1 MDGLVQ
7 FPNKFY
13 FSIDSEL
20 LPQSNFTIDLFIEK
34 HPLFHREFV
43 FFPFKIVNDRLTRL
57 LNFT

>member
-1 MDGLVQ
+1 MILSYSLNQ
-7 FPNKFY
+7 
-13 FSIDSEL
+13 IL
-20 LPQSNFTIDLFIEK
+20 RIDLFIEK